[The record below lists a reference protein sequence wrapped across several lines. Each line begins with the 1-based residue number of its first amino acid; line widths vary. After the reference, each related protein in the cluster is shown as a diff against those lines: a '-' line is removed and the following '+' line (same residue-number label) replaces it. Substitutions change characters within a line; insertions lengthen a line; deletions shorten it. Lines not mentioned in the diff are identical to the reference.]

1 MLIPVHNI
9 ENIQL
14 VDNANILL
22 DDKSGSSYVRA
33 ENVKVNN
40 IYYENVKTP
49 VTNDGK
55 NCTVTNVTK
64 GLKITKNSLLNIQ
77 NTDPIEPTDP
87 IDPIVEITIPEVVD
101 TNAIYKLNPNLT
113 SDQIKKIIESVTLV

>member
-1 MLIPVHNI
+1 M
-9 ENIQL
+9 
-14 VDNANILL
+14 
-22 DDKSGSSYVRA
+22 
-33 ENVKVNN
+33 NN